1 MIHLTSDVE
10 INWADILSKFSS
22 YEGTIV
28 AFCKEN
34 GIKPHQLYYHRKKA
48 SSDKVGTT
56 PLFHGI
62 KINEKEPIRTDIQAD
77 KLGSKLDTK
86 IKIEIGKAKIYISGY
101 DLPTLE
107 NILKI
112 VTSIC

>member
-1 MIHLTSDVE
+1 MIHLASDVE
-10 INWADILSKFSS
+10 INWADILNKFSS

-48 SSDKVGTT
+48 SSNNAGTT

-62 KINEKEPIRTDIQAD
+62 KINEKEPITTDIQAD
-77 KLGSKLDTK
+77 KPGSKIDTQ
-86 IKIEIGKAKIYISGY
+86 IKIEVGKAKIYIPNY
-101 DLPTLE
+101 DLATLE
-107 NILKI
+107 TILK
-112 VTSIC
+112 VVSSIC